1 MKVGFIGLGTMG
13 ASMAYNCLQGGNEM
27 VVHDIRRE
35 SATQHLEAGAVWAD
49 SPREVAESSEIVFTS
64 LPGPTEVEAVGLGDD
79 GILEGMS
86 EGKVYFD
93 LSTSTPTLI
102 RRIHEEAAA
111 RGIHV
116 LDAPVSG
123 GPRGAASRNLAIW
136 VGGDKDV
143 FDRCKP
149 VLDSIGDKAYYVG
162 PIGCGAIAKLV
173 HNCTGYIV
181 QAALAEVFTMG
192 VKAGVEPLALWQ
204 AVRKGAQG
212 RRGTFE
218 GLAEHLLPGK
228 FDPPD
233 FALRLARKDVDLAV
247 GVGREY
253 DVPMRLA
260 QLTLQEMTEALNRGW
275 GHRDSRVAMLLQEE
289 RSGVEVRVDEALLN
303 ALLEEERA
311 GGPGVVSF
319 LIGMPSSRQREGTVI
334 ITRLKLTNWRNFTD
348 VDVPLDRAFIIGP
361 NASGKS
367 NLLDAIRFL
376 RDVAKREGGGLQAAV
391 GRRGGVRQIR
401 SLSAHSGG
409 GVGIEVH
416 LSRKSGEP
424 AEWEYRLSFNV
435 ERSGIH
441 RTLVQEEI
449 VKHRGQVLLQRP
461 AQDDNADWFHEVL
474 I

>member
-1 MKVGFIGLGTMG
+1 MIAGLSSRAKASPADYGPRGPGYNGCDMIWAKLQRRQDMKVGFIGLGTMG

-35 SATQHLEAGAVWAD
+35 SATRHLEAGADWAD
-49 SPREVAESSEIVFTS
+49 SPREVAEASEIVFTS
-64 LPGPTEVEAVGLGDD
+64 LPGPVEVEAVGLGED

-136 VGGDKDV
+136 VGGDKEV

-173 HNCTGYIV
+173 HNCTGYVV

-233 FALRLARKDVDLAV
+233 FALRLARKDVDLALS
-247 GVGREY
+247 VGREY

-289 RSGVEVRVDEALLN
+289 RAGVEVRVDEDLLN
-303 ALLEEERA
+303 ALLEEERQA
-311 GGPGVVSF
+311 GG
-319 LIGMPSSRQREGTVI
+319 
-334 ITRLKLTNWRNFTD
+334 
-348 VDVPLDRAFIIGP
+348 
-361 NASGKS
+361 
-367 NLLDAIRFL
+367 
-376 RDVAKREGGGLQAAV
+376 
-391 GRRGGVRQIR
+391 
-401 SLSAHSGG
+401 
-409 GVGIEVH
+409 
-416 LSRKSGEP
+416 
-424 AEWEYRLSFNV
+424 
-435 ERSGIH
+435 
-441 RTLVQEEI
+441 
-449 VKHRGQVLLQRP
+449 
-461 AQDDNADWFHEVL
+461 
-474 I
+474 

>member
-35 SATQHLEAGAVWAD
+35 SATRHLEAGADWAD
-49 SPREVAESSEIVFTS
+49 SPREVAEASEIVFTS
-64 LPGPTEVEAVGLGDD
+64 LPGPTEVEAVGLGED

-102 RRIHEEAAA
+102 RHIHEQAAA

-289 RSGVEVRVDEALLN
+289 RAGVEVRVEEALLN
-303 ALLEEERA
+303 AVLEEERQA
-311 GGPGVVSF
+311 G
-319 LIGMPSSRQREGTVI
+319 
-334 ITRLKLTNWRNFTD
+334 
-348 VDVPLDRAFIIGP
+348 
-361 NASGKS
+361 
-367 NLLDAIRFL
+367 
-376 RDVAKREGGGLQAAV
+376 
-391 GRRGGVRQIR
+391 
-401 SLSAHSGG
+401 
-409 GVGIEVH
+409 
-416 LSRKSGEP
+416 
-424 AEWEYRLSFNV
+424 
-435 ERSGIH
+435 
-441 RTLVQEEI
+441 
-449 VKHRGQVLLQRP
+449 
-461 AQDDNADWFHEVL
+461 
-474 I
+474 

>member
-64 LPGPTEVEAVGLGDD
+64 LPGPTEVEAVGLGED
-79 GILEGMS
+79 GILQGMS

-102 RRIHEEAAA
+102 RRIHEQAAA
-111 RGIHV
+111 RGIQV

-136 VGGDKDV
+136 VGGDKEV

-218 GLAEHLLPGK
+218 GLAEHLLPGN

-260 QLTLQEMTEALNRGW
+260 HLTLQEMTEALNRGW

-289 RSGVEVRVDEALLN
+289 RAGVEVRVDEALLQ
-303 ALLEEERA
+303 AVLEEER
-311 GGPGVVSF
+311 
-319 LIGMPSSRQREGTVI
+319 Q
-334 ITRLKLTNWRNFTD
+334 
-348 VDVPLDRAFIIGP
+348 
-361 NASGKS
+361 SG
-367 NLLDAIRFL
+367 
-376 RDVAKREGGGLQAAV
+376 
-391 GRRGGVRQIR
+391 
-401 SLSAHSGG
+401 
-409 GVGIEVH
+409 
-416 LSRKSGEP
+416 
-424 AEWEYRLSFNV
+424 
-435 ERSGIH
+435 
-441 RTLVQEEI
+441 
-449 VKHRGQVLLQRP
+449 
-461 AQDDNADWFHEVL
+461 
-474 I
+474 

>member
-49 SPREVAESSEIVFTS
+49 SPREVAEASEIVFTS
-64 LPGPTEVEAVGLGDD
+64 LPGPVEVEAVGMGED

-136 VGGDKDV
+136 VGGDKEV

-233 FALRLARKDVDLAV
+233 FALRLARKDVDLALS
-247 GVGREY
+247 VGREY

-289 RSGVEVRVDEALLN
+289 RAGVEVRVDEALLN
-303 ALLEEERA
+303 ALLEEERQA
-311 GGPGVVSF
+311 GG
-319 LIGMPSSRQREGTVI
+319 
-334 ITRLKLTNWRNFTD
+334 
-348 VDVPLDRAFIIGP
+348 
-361 NASGKS
+361 
-367 NLLDAIRFL
+367 
-376 RDVAKREGGGLQAAV
+376 
-391 GRRGGVRQIR
+391 
-401 SLSAHSGG
+401 
-409 GVGIEVH
+409 
-416 LSRKSGEP
+416 
-424 AEWEYRLSFNV
+424 
-435 ERSGIH
+435 
-441 RTLVQEEI
+441 
-449 VKHRGQVLLQRP
+449 
-461 AQDDNADWFHEVL
+461 
-474 I
+474 

>member
-13 ASMAYNCLQGGNEM
+13 ASMAYNCLQGGNQM

-35 SATQHLEAGAVWAD
+35 AATQHLEAGAVWAD
-49 SPREVAESSEIVFTS
+49 SPREAAEASEIVFTS
-64 LPGPTEVEAVGLGDD
+64 LPGPTEVEAVGLGED

-136 VGGDKDV
+136 VGGDREV

-289 RSGVEVRVDEALLN
+289 RAGVEVRVDEA
-303 ALLEEERA
+303 ALKAALEEERGA
-311 GGPGVVSF
+311 G
-319 LIGMPSSRQREGTVI
+319 
-334 ITRLKLTNWRNFTD
+334 N
-348 VDVPLDRAFIIGP
+348 
-361 NASGKS
+361 
-367 NLLDAIRFL
+367 
-376 RDVAKREGGGLQAAV
+376 
-391 GRRGGVRQIR
+391 
-401 SLSAHSGG
+401 
-409 GVGIEVH
+409 
-416 LSRKSGEP
+416 
-424 AEWEYRLSFNV
+424 
-435 ERSGIH
+435 
-441 RTLVQEEI
+441 
-449 VKHRGQVLLQRP
+449 
-461 AQDDNADWFHEVL
+461 
-474 I
+474 